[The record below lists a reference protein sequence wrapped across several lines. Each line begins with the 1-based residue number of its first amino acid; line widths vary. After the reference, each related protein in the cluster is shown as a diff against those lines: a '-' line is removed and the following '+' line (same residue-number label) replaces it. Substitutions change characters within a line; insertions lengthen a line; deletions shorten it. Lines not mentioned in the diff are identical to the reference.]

1 MVPSADASIRGMD
14 PDMNG
19 AESLARTL
27 LACGIDTCFA
37 NPGTSEMHFVS
48 ALDRVEGLRCVLG
61 LAETVVAGFADGYA
75 RMAAR
80 PAATLFH
87 CGPGLGNAI
96 ANLHNARRAHSPIVN
111 IVGDQATWHRPHDAP
126 LTADTEGLARAV
138 SCWVRTSASAAAV
151 GMDAA
156 EAVRAATTAPGGVA
170 TLVLPADCA
179 WDGGGRP
186 GTPLQPPAAAR
197 VPQERIRSIAEA
209 LRGGGKATV
218 VLSGAALGEAG
229 LRAANRI
236 AHATGAQLRTPTQV
250 PRMARGRGRVP
261 VDRIPYVV
269 DAAVKVLGD
278 SKHLV
283 LAGAKAPVGFFAY
296 PGKPSTLWP
305 AGCAVHALAEPGEDV
320 VAALE
325 ALADELGAVREP
337 PVREDYAKPE
347 LHGGPFKPEAFGL
360 TLAALLPENAIV
372 AEDAVTSGR
381 ALFPVTMG
389 AAPHDW
395 IQITGGAIGHAF
407 PAATGAAI
415 ACRDRKVVC
424 LQADGAGMYSLQSLW
439 TQAREKLDVV
449 NVVFANRRY
458 AILQG
463 ELAAVGAQPGPA
475 SKELF
480 DLARPEIR
488 WTKLAEGMGV
498 EAVRVET
505 LEAFTDAFTAARAR
519 RGPFLIEFSI

>member
-1 MVPSADASIRGMD
+1 
-14 PDMNG
+14 MNG
-19 AESLARTL
+19 AEALARTL
-27 LACGIDTCFA
+27 LGAGVDVCFA

-48 ALDRVEGLRCVLG
+48 ALDRVAGLRCVLG
-61 LAETVVAGFADGYA
+61 LAETVVAGCADGYA
-75 RMAAR
+75 RMAEK
-80 PAATLFH
+80 PAATLLH
-87 CGPGLGNAI
+87 CGPGL
-96 ANLHNARRAHSPIVN
+96 ANGLANFHNARRANTPIVS
-111 IVGDQATWHRPHDAP
+111 IVGDQATYHRPLDAP
-126 LTADTEGLARAV
+126 LTTDTEALARTV
-138 SCWVRTSASAAAV
+138 STWVRTCESAARV
-151 GMDAA
+151 GADAA
-156 EAVRAATTAPGGVA
+156 DAVRAARKPPGGIA
-170 TLVLPADCA
+170 TLILPADCA
-179 WDGGGRP
+179 WDDGAQP
-186 GTPLQPPAAAR
+186 GEALTIAPPAPVSADTVAAVAR
-197 VPQERIRSIAEA
+197 A
-209 LRGGGKATV
+209 LRSRSPAMLI
-218 VLSGAALGEAG
+218 LSGAALTERG
-229 LRAANRI
+229 LQAAQRV

-250 PRMARGRGRVP
+250 PRMARGAGRIP

-269 DAAVKVLGD
+269 DSALKVLEETR
-278 SKHLV
+278 HLV

-296 PGKPSTLWP
+296 PGKPGKLWP
-305 AGCAVHALAEPGEDV
+305 RDCEVHVLARVEDDV

-325 ALADELGAVREP
+325 ALADELAAPRNVP
-337 PVREDYAKPE
+337 IREDVPKPE
-347 LHGGPFKPEAFGL
+347 LYGGPFKPEPFGR

-381 ALFPVTMG
+381 ALFPQTWA

-407 PAATGAAI
+407 PAATGAAV
-415 ACRDRKVVC
+415 ACPDRKVVC

-475 SKELF
+475 SRELF

-505 LEAFTDAFTAARAR
+505 LETFADAFRAATAR

>member
-1 MVPSADASIRGMD
+1 
-14 PDMNG
+14 MNG
-19 AESLARTL
+19 AEALARTL
-27 LACGIDTCFA
+27 AAAGVDVCFA

-48 ALDRVEGLRCVLG
+48 ALDRVAGLRCVLG
-61 LAETVVAGFADGYA
+61 LAETVVAGCADGYA
-75 RMAAR
+75 RMAGK
-80 PAATLFH
+80 PAATLLH
-87 CGPGLGNAI
+87 CGPGL
-96 ANLHNARRAHSPIVN
+96 ANGLANFHNARRANTPIVS
-111 IVGDQATWHRPHDAP
+111 IVGDQATYHRPLDAP
-126 LTADTEGLARAV
+126 LTTDTEALARTV
-138 SCWVRTSASAAAV
+138 STWVRTCASAARV
-151 GMDAA
+151 GADAA
-156 EAVRAATTAPGGVA
+156 AAVQAARNPPGGIA
-170 TLVLPADCA
+170 TLILPADCA
-179 WDGGGRP
+179 WDDGAQP
-186 GTPLQPPAAAR
+186 GEALAIAPPAPVAAQTVAAVAR
-197 VPQERIRSIAEA
+197 A
-209 LRGGGKATV
+209 LRSGSPAML
-218 VLSGAALGEAG
+218 VLSGAALTERG
-229 LRAANRI
+229 LQAAQRV
-236 AHATGAQLRTPTQV
+236 AHAAGAQLRTPTQV
-250 PRMARGRGRVP
+250 PRMARGAGRIP

-269 DAAVKVLGD
+269 DSALKVLEGTR
-278 SKHLV
+278 HLV

-296 PGKPSTLWP
+296 PGKPGKLWP
-305 AGCAVHALAEPGEDV
+305 RDCEVHVLARAEDDV
-320 VAALE
+320 VGALE
-325 ALADELGAVREP
+325 ALADELAAPRNVPIRDDVP
-337 PVREDYAKPE
+337 KPE
-347 LHGGPFKPEAFGL
+347 LYGGPFKPEAFGR

-381 ALFPVTMG
+381 ALFPQTWA

-407 PAATGAAI
+407 PAATGAAV
-415 ACRDRKVVC
+415 ACPDRKVVC

-475 SKELF
+475 SRELF

-505 LEAFTDAFTAARAR
+505 LEAFTDAFRAATVR

>member
-1 MVPSADASIRGMD
+1 
-14 PDMNG
+14 MNG

-27 LACGIDTCFA
+27 VACGLDTCFA

-48 ALDRVEGLRCVLG
+48 ALDRVAGLRCVLG
-61 LAETVVAGFADGYA
+61 LAETVVAGCADGYA
-75 RMAAR
+75 RMAGK

-96 ANLHNARRAHSPIVN
+96 ANLHNARRAHTPIVN
-111 IVGDQATWHRPHDAP
+111 IVGDHATYHRPYDAP
-126 LTADTEGLARAV
+126 LTADTEGLARTV
-138 SCWVRTSASAAAV
+138 SSWVRTSTSARTVGADAAAAV
-151 GMDAA
+151 QAA
-156 EAVRAATTAPGGVA
+156 RMPPGGTA

-179 WDGGGRP
+179 WNEGSEP
-186 GTPLQPPAAAR
+186 GTPLALPARAKVASEVVREIAR
-197 VPQERIRSIAEA
+197 A
-209 LRGGGKATV
+209 LRSGPPSML
-218 VLSGAALGEAG
+218 VLSGAALGERG
-229 LRAANRI
+229 LQAAQRV
-236 AHATGAQLRTPTQV
+236 AHATGAKLRTPTQV

-269 DAAVKVLGD
+269 DAALKALEGTR
-278 SKHLV
+278 HLV

-305 AGCAVHALAEPGEDV
+305 KDCEVHVLASVEQDI

-325 ALADELGAVREP
+325 ALADELGAPREAP
-337 PVREDYAKPE
+337 MHDAVPQPE

-381 ALFPVTMG
+381 ALFPLTWG

-407 PAATGAAI
+407 PAATGAAV
-415 ACRDRKVVC
+415 ACPDRKVVC

-480 DLARPEIR
+480 DLSRPEIR
-488 WTKLAEGMGV
+488 WTRLAEGMGV

-505 LEAFTDAFTAARAR
+505 LEAFADVFTSACAQ
-519 RGPFLIEFSI
+519 RGPFLIEFLI

>member
-1 MVPSADASIRGMD
+1 
-14 PDMNG
+14 MNG

-27 LACGIDTCFA
+27 VACGLDTCFA

-48 ALDRVEGLRCVLG
+48 ALDRVAGLRCVLG
-61 LAETVVAGFADGYA
+61 LAETVVAGCADGYA
-75 RMAAR
+75 RMAGK

-96 ANLHNARRAHSPIVN
+96 ANLHNAKRAHTPIVN
-111 IVGDQATWHRPHDAP
+111 IVGDHATYHRPHDAP
-126 LTADTEGLARAV
+126 LTSDTEGLARTV
-138 SCWVRTSASAAAV
+138 SSWVRTSTSARTLGADAAAAV
-151 GMDAA
+151 HAA
-156 EAVRAATTAPGGVA
+156 RTPPGGTA
-170 TLVLPADCA
+170 TLILPADCA
-179 WDGGGRP
+179 WDEGAEP
-186 GTPLQPPAAAR
+186 GAALAPPARAMVAQGSVEKIAAAMR
-197 VPQERIRSIAEA
+197 DGQPSMLLLAGE
-209 LRGGGKATV
+209 
-218 VLSGAALGEAG
+218 ALGEAG

-236 AHATGAQLRTPTQV
+236 SHATGARLRTPTQV
-250 PRMARGRGRVP
+250 ARMARGRGRVP
-261 VDRIPYVV
+261 VDRVPYVV
-269 DAAVKVLGD
+269 DAALKVLDGTR
-278 SKHLV
+278 HLV
-283 LAGAKAPVGFFAY
+283 LAGAKAPIGFFAY
-296 PGKPSTLWP
+296 PGKPSMLWP
-305 AGCAVHALAEPGEDV
+305 KDCEVHRLAGAEEDV
-320 VAALE
+320 VGALE
-325 ALADELGAVREP
+325 DLADALSAARDTP
-337 PVREDYAKPE
+337 IREDVAKPE
-347 LHGGPFKPEAFGL
+347 LHGGPFKPETFGL

-381 ALFPVTMG
+381 ALFPLTWG

-415 ACRDRKVVC
+415 ACPERKVVC
-424 LQADGAGMYSLQSLW
+424 LQADGAGMYSLQALW
-439 TQAREKLDVV
+439 TQARENLNVV

-475 SKELF
+475 SRELF
-480 DLARPEIR
+480 DLSRPEIR

-505 LEAFTDAFTAARAR
+505 LEGFADAFTSAGAR

>member
-1 MVPSADASIRGMD
+1 
-14 PDMNG
+14 MNG

-27 LACGIDTCFA
+27 VACGVDTCFA

-48 ALDRVEGLRCVLG
+48 ALDRVAGLRCVLG
-61 LAETVVAGFADGYA
+61 LAETVVAGCADGYA
-75 RMAAR
+75 RLAGK

-96 ANLHNARRAHSPIVN
+96 ANLHNAKRAHTPIVN
-111 IVGDQATWHRPHDAP
+111 IVGDHATYHRPYDAP
-126 LTADTEGLARAV
+126 LTADTEGLARTV
-138 SCWVRTSASAAAV
+138 SSWVRTSASAQTVGTDAAAAV
-151 GMDAA
+151 QAA
-156 EAVRAATTAPGGVA
+156 CTPPGGTA
-170 TLVLPADCA
+170 TLILPADCA
-179 WDGGGRP
+179 WNEGAQP
-186 GTPLQPPAAAR
+186 GVPLAPPPRAQVAMET
-197 VPQERIRSIAEA
+197 VSSIAQA
-209 LRGGGKATV
+209 LRAGQPSMLL
-218 VLSGAALGEAG
+218 LSGAALGEAG
-229 LRAANRI
+229 LLAANRI
-236 AHATGAQLRTPTQV
+236 AQATGAKLRTPTQI
-250 PRMARGRGRVP
+250 PYMARGRGRVP

-269 DAAVKVLGD
+269 DAALKVLEGT
-278 SKHLV
+278 KHLV

-305 AGCAVHALAEPGEDV
+305 KDCAVHVLAAAGEDI
-320 VAALE
+320 VAALQ
-325 ALADELGAVREP
+325 ALADGLGAPRNSPLRDDV
-337 PVREDYAKPE
+337 AKPE

-381 ALFPVTMG
+381 ALFPLTWG

-407 PAATGAAI
+407 PAATGAAV
-415 ACRDRKVVC
+415 ACPGRKVVC
-424 LQADGAGMYSLQSLW
+424 LQADGAGMYSLQALW

-498 EAVRVET
+498 EAARVET
-505 LEAFTDAFTAARAR
+505 LEGFADVFTAASKR

>member
-1 MVPSADASIRGMD
+1 
-14 PDMNG
+14 MNG

-27 LACGIDTCFA
+27 VACGLDTCFA

-48 ALDRVEGLRCVLG
+48 ALDRVAGLRCVLG
-61 LAETVVAGFADGYA
+61 LAETVVAGCADGYA
-75 RMAAR
+75 RMAGK

-96 ANLHNARRAHSPIVN
+96 ANLHNAKRAHTPIVN
-111 IVGDQATWHRPHDAP
+111 IVGDHATYHRPYDAP
-126 LTADTEGLARAV
+126 LTSDIEGLARAV
-138 SCWVRTSASAAAV
+138 STWVRTSTSARTLGADAAAAV
-151 GMDAA
+151 HAA
-156 EAVRAATTAPGGVA
+156 RTPPGGTA
-170 TLVLPADCA
+170 TLILPADCA
-179 WDGGGRP
+179 WDEGAKP
-186 GTPLQPPAAAR
+186 GAALAPPARATVARGSVEKVAA
-197 VPQERIRSIAEA
+197 A
-209 LRGGGKATV
+209 LRGGLPSMLLLAGE
-218 VLSGAALGEAG
+218 ALGEAG

-236 AHATGAQLRTPTQV
+236 AHATGAKLRTPTQV
-250 PRMARGRGRVP
+250 ARMARGRGRVP
-261 VDRIPYVV
+261 VDRVPYVV
-269 DAAVKVLGD
+269 DAALKVLDGT
-278 SKHLV
+278 KHLV
-283 LAGAKAPVGFFAY
+283 LAGAMAPVGFFAY

-305 AGCAVHALAEPGEDV
+305 KDCALHRLADAEEDV
-320 VAALE
+320 VGALE
-325 ALADELGAVREP
+325 ALADELGAGRDAPIRADV
-337 PVREDYAKPE
+337 AKPE

-381 ALFPVTMG
+381 ALFPLTWG

-415 ACRDRKVVC
+415 ACPDRKVVC
-424 LQADGAGMYSLQSLW
+424 LQADGAGMYSLQALW

-480 DLARPEIR
+480 DLSRPEIR

-505 LEAFTDAFTAARAR
+505 LEGFADAFTAAGAR
-519 RGPFLIEFSI
+519 RGPFLIEFLI

>member
-1 MVPSADASIRGMD
+1 
-14 PDMNG
+14 MNG

-27 LACGIDTCFA
+27 VAGGVDTCFA

-48 ALDRVEGLRCVLG
+48 ALDRVAGLRCVLG
-61 LAETVVAGFADGYA
+61 LAETVVAGCADGYA
-75 RMAAR
+75 RMAGK

-96 ANLHNARRAHSPIVN
+96 ANLHNAKRAHTPIVN
-111 IVGDQATWHRPHDAP
+111 IVGDHASYHRPYDAP
-126 LTADTEGLARAV
+126 LTADTEGLARTV
-138 SCWVRTSASAAAV
+138 SSWVRTCTSARSVGGDAAA
-151 GMDAA
+151 AI
-156 EAVRAATTAPGGVA
+156 RAARTPPGGTA
-170 TLVLPADCA
+170 TLILPADCA
-179 WDGGGRP
+179 WDEGSELGRP
-186 GTPLQPPAAAR
+186 TAPPAAPR
-197 VPQERIRSIAEA
+197 VAPDTVESIART
-209 LRGGGKATV
+209 LRSGAPAML
-218 VLSGAALGEAG
+218 VLSGAALSEAG

-236 AHATGAQLRTPTQV
+236 AHKTGAKLRTPTQV
-250 PRMARGRGRVP
+250 PRMPRGRGRVP

-269 DAAVKVLGD
+269 DMALKVLEGT
-278 SKHLV
+278 KHLV

-296 PGKPSTLWP
+296 PGKPSELWP
-305 AGCAVHALAEPGEDV
+305 KDCAVHTLAAPGEDV
-320 VAALE
+320 VGALE
-325 ALADELGAVREP
+325 ALADALGAPRVA
-337 PVREDYAKPE
+337 PVRDDVAKPE

-381 ALFPVTMG
+381 ALFPLTWG

-407 PAATGAAI
+407 PAATGAAV
-415 ACRDRKVVC
+415 ACPDRKVVC
-424 LQADGAGMYSLQSLW
+424 LQADGAGMYSLQALW

-505 LEAFTDAFTAARAR
+505 LEAFTDAFTSARAR

>member
-1 MVPSADASIRGMD
+1 
-14 PDMNG
+14 MNG
-19 AESLARTL
+19 AEGLARTL
-27 LACGIDTCFA
+27 VACGVDTCFA

-48 ALDRVEGLRCVLG
+48 ALDRVQGLRCVLG
-61 LAETVVAGFADGYA
+61 LAETVVAGCADGYA
-75 RMAAR
+75 RMAGR

-111 IVGDQATWHRPHDAP
+111 IVGDQATYHRPHDAP
-126 LTADTEGLARAV
+126 LTADTEGLARTV
-138 SCWVRTSASAAAV
+138 SSWVRTATSARSVGVDAAAAV
-151 GMDAA
+151 HAA
-156 EAVRAATTAPGGVA
+156 RTPPGGTA
-170 TLVLPADCA
+170 TLILPADCA
-179 WDGGGRP
+179 WDEGSEP
-186 GTPLQPPAAAR
+186 GTPLAPPASAAVAPDAVR
-197 VPQERIRSIAEA
+197 EIAQSLRSG
-209 LRGGGKATV
+209 LPSMLL
-218 VLSGAALGEAG
+218 LSGAALGERG
-229 LRAANRI
+229 LKAAQRV
-236 AHATGAQLRTPTQV
+236 AYATGAELRTPTQV
-250 PRMARGRGRVP
+250 PRMARGRGRAA

-269 DAAVKVLGD
+269 DAALNVLKD
-278 SKHLV
+278 TRHLV
-283 LAGAKAPVGFFAY
+283 LAGARAPVGFFAY

-305 AGCAVHALAEPGEDV
+305 KDCAVHELAGVEQDV
-320 VAALE
+320 AGALE
-325 ALADELGAVREP
+325 TLADELGAPANAVSREQVRQ
-337 PVREDYAKPE
+337 PE
-347 LHGGPFKPEAFGL
+347 LHGGPFKAEAFGL

-381 ALFPVTMG
+381 ALFPLTWG

-415 ACRDRKVVC
+415 ACPDRKVVC
-424 LQADGAGMYSLQSLW
+424 LQADGAGMYSLQALW

-463 ELAAVGAQPGPA
+463 ELMAVGAQPGPA

-498 EAVRVET
+498 EAARVET
-505 LEAFTDAFTAARAR
+505 LESFADVFTSARAR

>member
-1 MVPSADASIRGMD
+1 
-14 PDMNG
+14 MNG

-27 LACGIDTCFA
+27 VASGVDTCFA

-48 ALDRVEGLRCVLG
+48 ALDRVEGLRCILG
-61 LAETVVAGFADGYA
+61 LAETAVAGFADGYA
-75 RMAAR
+75 RMAGR

-96 ANLHNARRAHSPIVN
+96 ANLHNAKRAYAPIVN
-111 IVGDQATWHRPHDAP
+111 IVGDHATYHRQYDAP
-126 LTADTEGLARAV
+126 LTADTESLAHTV
-138 SCWVRTSASAAAV
+138 SAWVRTSANAKSVGADAAAAV
-151 GMDAA
+151 QAA
-156 EAVRAATTAPGGVA
+156 RTPPGGTA
-170 TLVLPADCA
+170 TLILPADCA
-179 WDGGGRP
+179 WNEGGEP
-186 GTPLQPPAAAR
+186 GGMLAPPARAA
-197 VPQERIRSIAEA
+197 VPAEA
-209 LRGGGKATV
+209 IRRIAKALRLGEPSML
-218 VLSGAALGEAG
+218 VLSGAGLGVQG
-229 LRAANRI
+229 LLAANRI
-236 AHATGAQLRTPTQV
+236 AHATGARLRTPTQI
-250 PRMARGRGRVP
+250 PFMARGQGRVP

-269 DAAVKVLGD
+269 DAALKVLAGTR
-278 SKHLV
+278 HLV

-305 AGCAVHALAEPGEDV
+305 EDCTVHHLAEVGEDIV
-320 VAALE
+320 GALQ
-325 ALADELGAVREP
+325 ALADELGAAKEV
-337 PVREDYAKPE
+337 PVRNDVAKPE

-381 ALFPVTMG
+381 ALFPLTWG

-407 PAATGAAI
+407 PAATGAAV
-415 ACRDRKVVC
+415 ACPGRKVVC
-424 LQADGAGMYSLQSLW
+424 LQADGAGMYSLQALW
-439 TQAREKLDVV
+439 TQAREKLDII

-480 DLARPEIR
+480 DLSRPEIR

-498 EAVRVET
+498 EAVRVES
-505 LEAFTDAFTAARAR
+505 LEGFADAFTSARAR
-519 RGPFLIEFSI
+519 RGPFLIEFLI

>member
-1 MVPSADASIRGMD
+1 
-14 PDMNG
+14 MNG

-27 LACGIDTCFA
+27 VACGVDTCFA

-48 ALDRVEGLRCVLG
+48 ALDRVAGLRCVLG
-61 LAETVVAGFADGYA
+61 LAETVVAGCADGYA
-75 RMAAR
+75 RMADK

-96 ANLHNARRAHSPIVN
+96 ANLHNAKRAHTPIVN
-111 IVGDQATWHRPHDAP
+111 IVGDQATYHRQYDAP
-126 LTADTEGLARAV
+126 LTADTEGLARTV
-138 SCWVRTSASAAAV
+138 SSWVRTSANARSVGADAAAAV
-151 GMDAA
+151 QAA
-156 EAVRAATTAPGGVA
+156 RSPPGGTA
-170 TLVLPADCA
+170 TLILPADCA
-179 WDGGGRP
+179 WDEGAEP
-186 GTPLQPPAAAR
+186 GAPLALPARAAVAAATIKA
-197 VPQERIRSIAEA
+197 VAHA
-209 LRGGGKATV
+209 LRSGPSML
-218 VLSGAALGEAG
+218 VLSGAALDEAG

-236 AHATGAQLRTPTQV
+236 AHATGAKLRTPTQV
-250 PRMARGRGRVP
+250 PRMARGRGRAP

-269 DAAVKVLGD
+269 DAALKVLEGT
-278 SKHLV
+278 KHLV

-296 PGKPSTLWP
+296 PGKPSALWP
-305 AGCAVHALAEPGEDV
+305 KGCEVHTLAGVDEDIVGALQ
-320 VAALE
+320 
-325 ALADELGAVREP
+325 ALADELSAPRDA
-337 PVREDYAKPE
+337 PVRDDVAQPE
-347 LHGGPFKPEAFGL
+347 LHGGPFKPETFGL

-381 ALFPVTMG
+381 ALFPLTWG

-415 ACRDRKVVC
+415 ACPDRKVVC
-424 LQADGAGMYSLQSLW
+424 LQADGAGMYSLQALW
-439 TQAREKLDVV
+439 TQAREKLDVI

-480 DLARPEIR
+480 DLSRPEIR

-505 LEAFTDAFTAARAR
+505 LEGFADAFTSARAGC
-519 RGPFLIEFSI
+519 GPFLIEFLI

>member
-1 MVPSADASIRGMD
+1 
-14 PDMNG
+14 MNG
-19 AESLARTL
+19 AEALARTL
-27 LACGIDTCFA
+27 LACGVDHCFA

-48 ALDRVEGLRCVLG
+48 ALDRVPGLRCVLG
-61 LAETVVAGFADGYA
+61 LAETVVAGCADGYA
-75 RMAAR
+75 RMAGK

-96 ANLHNARRAHSPIVN
+96 ANLHNARRGFAPIIN
-111 IVGDQATWHRPHDAP
+111 IVGDHATYHRPHDAP

-138 SCWVRTSASAAAV
+138 SCWVRTCASAQSV
-151 GMDAA
+151 GTDAA
-156 EAVRAATTAPGGVA
+156 DAVRAARTPPGGIA

-179 WDGGGRP
+179 WNEGAKV
-186 GTPLQPPAAAR
+186 GTPLAAR
-197 VPQERIRSIAEA
+197 ESEEVSNETVKSIARA
-209 LRGGGKATV
+209 LR
-218 VLSGAALGEAG
+218 SGEPSVILISGSGLTEAG
-229 LRAANRI
+229 LKAAGRI
-236 AHATGAQLRTPTQV
+236 AQGTGAKLRTPTQV
-250 PRMARGRGRVP
+250 PRLARGRGRVP
-261 VDRIPYVV
+261 IDRVPYVV
-269 DAAVKVLGD
+269 DMALKVLEGTR
-278 SKHLV
+278 HLV

-305 AGCAVHALAEPGEDV
+305 RECELHELARPEQDI
-320 VAALE
+320 VAALV
-325 ALADELGAVREP
+325 ALADELGAPRELRAP
-337 PVREDYAKPE
+337 EDLPQPE
-347 LHGGPFKPEAFGL
+347 LHGGPFKPEAFGR
-360 TLAALLPENAIV
+360 TFAALLPENAIV

-381 ALFPVTMG
+381 ALFPLTWA

-395 IQITGGAIGHAF
+395 IQVTGGAIGHAF
-407 PAATGAAI
+407 PAATGAAL
-415 ACRDRKVVC
+415 ACRDRRVVC
-424 LQADGAGMYSLQSLW
+424 LQADGAGMYSLQALW
-439 TQAREKLDVV
+439 TQARERLDIV

-498 EAVRVET
+498 EAARVET
-505 LEAFTDAFTAARAR
+505 LEAFTDAFRAACAR

>member
-1 MVPSADASIRGMD
+1 
-14 PDMNG
+14 MNG

-27 LACGIDTCFA
+27 VACGIDTCFA

-48 ALDRVEGLRCVLG
+48 ALDRVAGLRCVLG
-61 LAETVVAGFADGYA
+61 LAETVVAGCADGYA
-75 RMAAR
+75 RMAGK

-96 ANLHNARRAHSPIVN
+96 ANLHNAKRAHTPIVN
-111 IVGDQATWHRPHDAP
+111 IVGDHATYHRPHDAP
-126 LTADTEGLARAV
+126 LTADTEGLARVV
-138 SCWVRTSASAAAV
+138 SSWVRTSTSSRTVGADAAAAV
-151 GMDAA
+151 QAA
-156 EAVRAATTAPGGVA
+156 CAPPGGTA
-170 TLVLPADCA
+170 TLILPADCA
-179 WDGGGRP
+179 WDEGAEP
-186 GTPLQPPAAAR
+186 GVPLAAPPRAR
-197 VPQERIRSIAEA
+197 VSSETITEIANA
-209 LRGGGKATV
+209 LRSGQPSML
-218 VLSGAALGEAG
+218 VLSGPALGEAG

-236 AHATGAQLRTPTQV
+236 AHKTGAKLRTPTQI
-250 PRMARGRGRVP
+250 PYMARGRGRVP

-269 DAAVKVLGD
+269 DAALKVLEGM
-278 SKHLV
+278 KHLV
-283 LAGAKAPVGFFAY
+283 LAGARAPVGFFAY

-305 AGCAVHALAEPGEDV
+305 KDCAVHQLAAAGEDIV
-320 VAALE
+320 GALE
-325 ALADELGAVREP
+325 ALADELGAPRDAP
-337 PVREDYAKPE
+337 LRDDFAKPE
-347 LHGGPFKPEAFGL
+347 LQGGPFKPEAFGL

-381 ALFPVTMG
+381 ALFPLTWG

-415 ACRDRKVVC
+415 ACPERKVVC
-424 LQADGAGMYSLQSLW
+424 LQADGAGMYSLQALW

-480 DLARPEIR
+480 DLSRPEIR

-505 LEAFTDAFTAARAR
+505 LEGFADAFTSARGR